1 MHEVYM
7 GLVDYT
13 ITNHDFLRGSSWLIC
28 HFLLLDMYILVKGQ
42 GFNNIFVTIDQF
54 NYNSLF
60 D

>member
-1 MHEVYM
+1 M